1 MSEDLGLAGIGS
13 LALVGV
19 ATGALFVFTSS
30 IITALALAGLLA
42 LTLFGLLLVCR
53 RFRDLR
59 SQLIDRD
66 TSDHGAGGTIDLLGK
81 SAKEVASSR
90 KLREA
95 EAGVLQMIAADRNT
109 KTVLQRITGIL
120 AEQYPGSRFRIVAD
134 DLFDQDVVDQRWPI
148 VPKTETEVGWV
159 LQAVLR
165 EGEKPDDQVVNIAI
179 ELARLALDKARHQTA
194 LRYQA
199 DHDSLTGLLSRR
211 AVLDGVDSAIGLGR
225 SIGLVYCDVDK
236 FKEINDTLGHQVGDQ
251 LLVAIAD
258 RLREAAEEAPFLCEP
273 GRIGGDE
280 YLLVAMDATTA
291 EITNFV
297 EALSFAMQAP
307 FSFTTA
313 TVSTSLSIGASFHDQ
328 GKAKPEPAEILREAD
343 LALYQVK
350 RSGRNGFRFFDS
362 ELRAI
367 EAETKLLEQDLRQ
380 SISNRS
386 GLFSQ
391 FQPQFDANKEL
402 VGFEALGR
410 WTRQGVGMISPA
422 DFIPVAVERGMMAQ
436 LDLEM
441 FRGVAQTVSNLRREG
456 RKFGKMSV
464 NVSAERLEDAD
475 FVESTLDVL
484 RKFAIDPTSVVLE
497 ITESSLVDDLRER
510 GRRLEIL
517 RAWGV
522 RIAIDDFGTGYSS
535 LSYLREL
542 PVDIVKLDREF
553 VSEIDTSEMSQA
565 IVKAILTLSSVL
577 ELEVVAEGIER
588 ESQFDILKDL
598 GCDIFQGFLLGRP
611 LPHDAARDLAEKTWL
626 PDPFGGGYEWPD
638 APPSLEG
645 IEKMGQLPAFKTL

>member
-1 MSEDLGLAGIGS
+1 MSEDVGLAGIGS
-13 LALVGV
+13 LALVGA

-30 IITALALAGLLA
+30 IITS
-42 LTLFGLLLVCR
+42 LTLAFLLVITLAGLLLVCR
-53 RFRDLR
+53 RLR
-59 SQLIDRD
+59 NLRLQLIDDHASNHRSGD
-66 TSDHGAGGTIDLLGK
+66 TMDLLGK
-81 SAKEVASSR
+81 SAQEVASSR

-95 EAGVLQMIAADRNT
+95 EAGVLQMIAADRDT
-109 KTVLQRITGIL
+109 KTVLQRITALL
-120 AEQYPGSRFRIVAD
+120 AEQYPGSRFRIVSD
-134 DLFDQDVVDQRWPI
+134 DLFDNDVVDQRWPV

-159 LQAVLR
+159 LQAVMR
-165 EGEKPDDQVVNIAI
+165 DGVEPDDQVVNIAI
-179 ELARLALDKARHQTA
+179 ELARLALDKARHQSA

-199 DHDSLTGLLSRR
+199 DHDALTSLLSRR
-211 AVLDGVDSAIGLGR
+211 AVLEVVDGAIGLGK

-236 FKEINDTLGHQVGDQ
+236 FKETNDTLGHQIGDK

-258 RLREAAEEAPFLCEP
+258 RLRDAAEEAPFYCEP

-280 YLLVAMDATTA
+280 YLLVTVDATPAQMTS
-291 EITNFV
+291 FV

-307 FSFTTA
+307 FSFDTA

-328 GKAKPEPAEILREAD
+328 GVSKPDPAEILREAD

-386 GLFSQ
+386 GLFAQ
-391 FQPQFDANKEL
+391 FQPQYDIHKKL
-402 VGFEALGR
+402 IGFEALGR
-410 WTRQGVGMISPA
+410 WTRQGAGMVSPA

-436 LDLEM
+436 LDLEI
-441 FRGVAQTVSNLRREG
+441 FRNVAQTVSNLRREG
-456 RKFGKMSV
+456 RTFGKVSI
-464 NVSAERLEDAD
+464 NVSAERLEDAE
-475 FVESTLDVL
+475 FVETTLDVL
-484 RKFAIDPTSVVLE
+484 RKSSIDPTSVVLE
-497 ITESSLVDDLRER
+497 ITESSILQDLRER

-565 IVKAILTLSSVL
+565 IVKAILTLSEVL
-577 ELEVVAEGIER
+577 GLEVVAEGIER
-588 ESQFDILKDL
+588 ESQFDILKHL
-598 GCDIFQGFLLGRP
+598 GCDIFQGFLLGKP
-611 LPHDAARDLAEKTWL
+611 LEHDVARDLAEKTWL
-626 PDPFGGGYEWPD
+626 PDPFGGGYEWPA